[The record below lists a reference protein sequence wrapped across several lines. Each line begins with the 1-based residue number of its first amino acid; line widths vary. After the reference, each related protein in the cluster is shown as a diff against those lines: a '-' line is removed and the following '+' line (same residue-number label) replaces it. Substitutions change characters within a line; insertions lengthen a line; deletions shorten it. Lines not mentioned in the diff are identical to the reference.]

1 MLRVRSTWVQRH
13 KPNDWIGKV
22 QRHERCYGR
31 GNLGKPSDT
40 YKMWE
45 PRSHR
50 IVSDEAALWM
60 AIAKGS
66 FIPIEGGISEIICDL
81 VRSSKENIVF
91 LPCIVNLVNLP
102 RL

>member
-1 MLRVRSTWVQRH
+1 MGTA
-13 KPNDWIGKV
+13 
-22 QRHERCYGR
+22 
-31 GNLGKPSDT
+31 
-40 YKMWE
+40 
-45 PRSHR
+45 RSHR
-50 IVSDEAALWM
+50 TVSDEAALWT

-66 FIPIEGGISEIICDL
+66 FIPIEGGISEVICDL